1 MERYLLN
8 KFIPLIEEEEG
19 VTNVELFHNL
29 IHESV
34 VSFMFGGHKFVVTI
48 EDLGGVSDEAN

>member
-19 VTNVELFHNL
+19 VTDVELFHNL

-34 VSFMFGGHKFVVTI
+34 ISFMFGISVNAAR
-48 EDLGGVSDEAN
+48 S